1 MAQMAAILLL
11 TFLVRSISGSPING
25 KCFTTRYRK
34 KMQCKRELDSLN
46 MINAFFFETRIVSEH
61 LLSQAKHFILQGLLI
76 KVNLMSLKTI

>member
-34 KMQCKRELDSLN
+34 KNAMKKR
-46 MINAFFFETRIVSEH
+46 IRQFEYD
-61 LLSQAKHFILQGLLI
+61 KCILF
-76 KVNLMSLKTI
+76 